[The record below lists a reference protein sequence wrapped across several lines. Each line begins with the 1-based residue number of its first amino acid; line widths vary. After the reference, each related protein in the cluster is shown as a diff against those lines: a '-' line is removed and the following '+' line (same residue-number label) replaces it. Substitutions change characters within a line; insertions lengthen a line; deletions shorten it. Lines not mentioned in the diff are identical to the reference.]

1 MTMNRT
7 LALAALSTLAA
18 SCYGGGAEDDSID
31 TDTSEVT
38 QGTVATPWAAST
50 SPTPQRAIVSIGGC
64 TGTVVAPRWV
74 LSAKHCGFTV
84 GRQVT
89 SVRPTGNITRTV
101 DRVVAHPTID
111 GVMLH
116 LATAFTD
123 IPAVTL
129 GSGTTASLIGQSV
142 TCYGY
147 GARSAVAPVNGQCPS
162 SAWWIPTDS
171 NVCLLS
177 DSSLRFGS
185 NTTRANA
192 TVGYFETFMNV
203 AGQMTVP
210 GDSGG
215 PCFRGSSLVGINSAW
230 YFNLSGSIHVSV
242 PEVRRWID
250 RVLRPSVRADYDGD
264 GRTDLS
270 VYRPSNSTFYVIN
283 SASGAATARVLGAST
298 DRPVLG
304 DYDGDGRT
312 DAAVWRPA
320 TGLWSIVLSATGVTY
335 SPTFGVSSDVPVPGD
350 YDGDGRTD
358 IAVYRPAQS
367 RWYYVQSSDGTM
379 RSPWW
384 GFDATASGDV
394 AVPGDYDGDRRSDL
408 AVWRPSTG
416 VWRILQ
422 SSNGAIREQ
431 QWGDPADVTV
441 AADYDGDDL
450 RDIAVW
456 RPSVGTWYI
465 RSSATNSTYWQGYGQ
480 AGDSVPR
487 GDYNGDGRAD
497 VAAYRGAGGIW
508 SIWLTSGSAYTQQWG
523 QFGDI
528 SLPTLTF

>member
-1 MTMNRT
+1 MNRT
-7 LALAALSTLAA
+7 LALAALSTLTA
-18 SCYGGGAEDDSID
+18 SCYGGGGLDESID
-31 TDTSEVT
+31 TDISEVLM
-38 QGTVATPWAAST
+38 GTVVTPWAAST
-50 SPTPQRAIVSIGGC
+50 PSTPQRAIVSLDGC
-64 TGTVVAPRWV
+64 TGTVIAPRWV

-89 SVRPTGNITRTV
+89 SIRPVGNVTRTV

-116 LATAFTD
+116 LDAAFTD

-129 GSGTTASLIGQSV
+129 SSDTTASLLNQSV

-162 SAWWIPTDS
+162 SAWSRVTS
-171 NVCLLS
+171 NVCLLP
-177 DSSLRFGS
+177 DSSLRFGT
-185 NTTRANA
+185 NTTRASA
-192 TVGYFETFMNV
+192 TAGYFETFINV

-215 PCFRGSSLVGINSAW
+215 PCFRGSSLVGVNSAW
-230 YFNLSGSIHVSV
+230 YFDLSGSVHVSV

-250 RVLRPSVRADYDGD
+250 RVLSPSVRADYDGD

-283 SASGAATARVLGAST
+283 SGSGAATTRVIGAST

-312 DAAVWRPA
+312 DMAVWRPA
-320 TGLWSIVLSATGVTY
+320 TGLWSIVLSATGATS
-335 SPTFGVSSDVPVPGD
+335 SPTYGVSSDVPVPGD

-358 IAVYRPAQS
+358 IALYRPSLS
-367 RWYYVQSSDGTM
+367 RWYYIQSSDGAP

-384 GFDATASGDV
+384 GFDVAASGDV
-394 AVPGDYDGDRRSDL
+394 AVPGDYDGDRRTDL
-408 AVWRPSTG
+408 AMWRPSTG

-422 SSNGAIREQ
+422 SSNGVIREEW
-431 QWGDPADVTV
+431 WGEPGDVAV
-441 AADYDGDDL
+441 PADYDGDDR

-456 RPSVGTWYI
+456 RPSTGTWYI
-465 RSSATNSTYWQGYGQ
+465 RSSATNSTYSQGYGQ
-480 AGDSVPR
+480 AGDWAPR

-497 VAAYRGAGGIW
+497 VAVYRGTGGAW
-508 SIWLTSGSAYTQQWG
+508 YIWLTGSTAYTQVWG
-523 QFGDI
+523 VFGDI
-528 SLPTLTF
+528 PLPTLTF